1 MAEFTLQEVLTV
13 TGGTYAGD
21 SKKQT
26 MFTNVST
33 DTRTIEEG
41 SLFVALTGDT
51 FDGHDFLEQAKSKG
65 ALGALVGKGRGI
77 SDLIC
82 IEVDSPLLAYQQLAN
97 YHRRR
102 FAIPVVAVTGSSGK
116 TTTKE
121 MIATVLE
128 AKFKVLKTEKNFN
141 NEIGLPKTLLQL
153 TEEDEVCVVEMGMRG
168 LGQIDELAR
177 IAEPTVG
184 VITNVG
190 NSHIELLGSRENI
203 GKAKSELIRHIPP
216 EGTAILN
223 EDDELVRQMATL
235 TEGKTIFY
243 GIKENATV
251 SGFQLRYKKD
261 GIKFT
266 CRCFDEVFDIFLP
279 MIGDHNVYDALAA
292 VAVGRAL
299 GVSSQKITKALGS
312 FTGIPMRQEIVSFGD
327 IVALN
332 DAYNANPA
340 SMAES
345 IKAMGQLE
353 GKRKIAMLGDMLELG
368 DYTEANH
375 REIGRLLVA
384 EGYDQ
389 VYTFGE
395 AAKFIAREAKTA
407 GIRVAKI
414 CDSHLDMVNAY
425 WDERAKG
432 DVILVKGSRGLRM
445 ERVVSE
451 LKDRESLK

>member
-1 MAEFTLQEVLTV
+1 MAEFTLREVLTV
-13 TGGTYAGD
+13 TGGTYNGKA
-21 SKKQT
+21 SET
-26 MFTNVST
+26 TVFTNVST

-51 FDGHDFLEQAKSKG
+51 FDGHDFLPQARANG
-65 ALGALVGKGRGI
+65 ALGALVKPGHTAN
-77 SDLIC
+77 DLIC
-82 IEVDSPLLAYQQLAN
+82 IEVASPLLAYQQLVN

-102 FAIPVVAVTGSSGK
+102 FDIPVVAVTGSSGK

-121 MIATVLE
+121 MIAAVLGS
-128 AKFKVLKTEKNFN
+128 KFNVLKTEKNFN

-153 TEEDEVCVVEMGMRG
+153 TADHEACVVEMGMRG

-203 GKAKSELIRHIPP
+203 AKAKSELIQHIPVD
-216 EGTAILN
+216 GTAILN
-223 EDDELVRQMATL
+223 EDDEFVRQMGNL
-235 TEGKTIFY
+235 TKGKIIYY
-243 GIKENATV
+243 GIKEKATI
-251 SGFQLRYKKD
+251 SGFKLRYKKD

-266 CRCFDEVFDIFLP
+266 CRSFDEVFDVFLP
-279 MIGDHNVYDALAA
+279 MIGEHNVYDALAA
-292 VAVGRAL
+292 IAVGRSL
-299 GVSSQKITKALGS
+299 GVSSQKIAKALGS
-312 FTGIPMRQEIVSFGD
+312 FKGMPMRQEIVSFGD
-327 IVALN
+327 FVVLN
-332 DAYNANPA
+332 DAYNANPM

-345 IKAMGQLE
+345 IKALGQLD

-368 DYTEANH
+368 EFSEEHH

-395 AAKFIAREAKTA
+395 AAKFIAREAKAA
-407 GIRVAKI
+407 GIRIAKI
-414 CDSHLDMVNAY
+414 CDSHLDMVNVY
-425 WDERAKG
+425 CDVRAKG

-445 ERVVSE
+445 ERVVNE
-451 LKDRESLK
+451 FEDREALQ

>member
-1 MAEFTLQEVLTV
+1 MAEFTLREVLTV
-13 TGGTYAGD
+13 TGGTYNGEA
-21 SKKQT
+21 SET
-26 MFTNVST
+26 TVFTNVST

-51 FDGHDFLEQAKSKG
+51 FDGHDFLPQAQANG
-65 ALGALVGKGRGI
+65 ALGALVKPGHTIKN
-77 SDLIC
+77 LIC
-82 IEVDSPLLAYQQLAN
+82 VEVESPLLAYQQLAN

-102 FAIPVVAVTGSSGK
+102 FDIPVVAVTGSSGK

-121 MIATVLE
+121 MIAAVLGI
-128 AKFKVLKTEKNFN
+128 KFNVLKTEKNFN

-153 TEEDEVCVVEMGMRG
+153 TADHEACVVEMGMRG

-177 IAEPTVG
+177 IAEPMVG

-203 GKAKSELIRHIPP
+203 AKAKSELIQHIPAT
-216 EGTAILN
+216 GTAILN
-223 EDDELVRQMATL
+223 EDDEFVRQMGNL
-235 TEGKTIFY
+235 TDGKIIYY
-243 GIKENATV
+243 GIKEKATI
-251 SGFQLRYKKD
+251 SGFNLRYKKD

-266 CRCFDEVFDIFLP
+266 CRSFDEVFDVFLP
-279 MIGDHNVYDALAA
+279 MIGEHNVYDALAA
-292 VAVGRAL
+292 ISVGRAL
-299 GVSSQKITKALGS
+299 GVSSQKIAKALGS
-312 FTGIPMRQEIVSFGD
+312 FKGMSMRQEIVSFGD
-327 IVALN
+327 FVVLN
-332 DAYNANPA
+332 DAYNANPM

-345 IKAMGQLE
+345 IKALGQLD

-368 DYTEANH
+368 EFSEEHH

-395 AAKFIAREAKTA
+395 AAKFIAREAKSA

-425 WDERAKG
+425 CDIRAKD

-445 ERVVSE
+445 ERVVTE
-451 LKDRESLK
+451 FEDREALQ

>member
-1 MAEFTLQEVLTV
+1 MAQFTLQEVLTV
-13 TGGTYAGD
+13 TGGTYAGE
-21 SKKQT
+21 STKQVV
-26 MFTNVST
+26 FTNVST

-51 FDGHDFLEQAKSKG
+51 FDGHDFLSQAMSKG
-65 ALGALVGKGRGI
+65 ALGALVSKGRVEAG
-77 SDLIC
+77 LIC
-82 IEVDSPLLAYQQLAN
+82 IEVESPLLAYQQLAN

-102 FAIPVVAVTGSSGK
+102 FDIPVVAVTGSSGK

-121 MIATVLE
+121 MIGAVLS
-128 AKFKVLKTEKNFN
+128 AKFNVLKTEKNFN

-153 TEEDEVCVVEMGMRG
+153 TEDHEACVVEMGMRG

-223 EDDELVRQMATL
+223 EDDDLVRPMASL

-292 VAVGRAL
+292 IAVGRAL
-299 GVSSQKITKALGS
+299 GVSSQKIAKALGN
-312 FTGIPMRQEIVSFGD
+312 FKGISMRQEIVSFGD
-327 IVALN
+327 MVVLN
-332 DAYNANPA
+332 DAYNANPV

-345 IKAMGQLE
+345 IKALGQLD

-368 DYTEANH
+368 AYSEANH
-375 REIGRLLVA
+375 REIGRLLVD

-395 AAKFIAREAKTA
+395 AAKYIAREAKSS

-414 CDSHLDMVNAY
+414 CDSHLDIVNAY

-445 ERVVSE
+445 ERVVTE
-451 LKDRESLK
+451 LTDRESLK